1 MEHHR
6 RPLSK
11 ENKIEGKHKS
21 ASFSFFSCTNPC
33 PEFFCK
39 KNLLKNFAKF
49 TGKNMPGSLFF
60 NKLADMKPAT
70 LLKKEALTQVF
81 SSEVSEIFKNP
92 YFKKHLQWLFLLL
105 LTLKWKTGIAEFTG
119 K

>member
-1 MEHHR
+1 
-6 RPLSK
+6 
-11 ENKIEGKHKS
+11 
-21 ASFSFFSCTNPC
+21 
-33 PEFFCK
+33 
-39 KNLLKNFAKF
+39 
-49 TGKNMPGSLFF
+49 MPGSLFF

-92 YFKKHLQWLFLLL
+92 YFKKHLQLLFLLL